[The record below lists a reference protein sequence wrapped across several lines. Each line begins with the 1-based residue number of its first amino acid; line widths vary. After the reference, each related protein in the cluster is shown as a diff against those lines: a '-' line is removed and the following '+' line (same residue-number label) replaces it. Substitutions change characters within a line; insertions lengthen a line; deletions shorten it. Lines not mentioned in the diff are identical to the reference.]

1 MNDILPKRVLK
12 TFMQKL
18 RVYPEEVTV
27 KPSLFHTDAAS
38 VIVNIPEISGSQMW
52 LILNKDEQFRDVAI
66 SLIKSEIIPDD
77 LAEKLLKDL
86 IGEDSAYF
94 YDFIELVMQN
104 DIDCSYCNDDYEGFE
119 TQYDYLMHAFGV
131 NSEKELLDAMVKERI
146 DNGDGTALGGVYECG
161 YDASSVLGD
170 ALSDKEISIDEIID
184 HMSDDDF
191 TNVLASLDGKELEL
205 CDGYYAYRRF

>member
-1 MNDILPKRVLK
+1 
-12 TFMQKL
+12 MQKL

-27 KPSLFHTDAAS
+27 KPSLFYDGVAD
-38 VIVNIPEISGSQMW
+38 IIIKIPEMW
-52 LILNKDEQFRDVAI
+52 TAQRWLVLNKDEQFKDVATN
-66 SLIKSEIIPDD
+66 LIKDKKIPED
-77 LAEKLLKDL
+77 LAERILKDL
-86 IGEDSAYF
+86 LGEDSAYF

-104 DIDCSYCNDDYEGFE
+104 DIDCSYYNNDYEGFE
-119 TQYDYLMHAFGV
+119 TQYDYLMNAFNA

-146 DNGDGTALGGVYECG
+146 DNGDGTALGGLYECG
-161 YDASSVLGD
+161 YDELTVLEN

-191 TNVLASLDGKELEL
+191 TKVLASLDGKELEL